1 VRTAPAAHAAAAAPI
16 MCEQKI
22 QPKTTPTR
30 SRPKISAV
38 SATVGGTVAIQS
50 SP

>member
-1 VRTAPAAHAAAAAPI
+1 MIHPNITFARSAPNA
-16 MCEQKI
+16 
-22 QPKTTPTR
+22 
-30 SRPKISAV
+30 RPA